1 MSWQRA
7 NGMRLIEI
15 QPARHRHT
23 CGHRPCESAAVAFN
37 PIVGDVDQAS
47 FGVASFEGEQ

>member
-1 MSWQRA
+1 
-7 NGMRLIEI
+7 
-15 QPARHRHT
+15 
-23 CGHRPCESAAVAFN
+23 VAFN